1 MKFDIVSHLIGV
13 GVGVVGSAAIQA
25 AYTKI
30 KAKISAYIQAEAAKL
45 AAVAKKV

>member
-1 MKFDIVSHLIGV
+1 MKFDLITFLV
-13 GVGVVGSAAIQA
+13 GSGSGVVGSAAIQA
-25 AYTKI
+25 AYAKI